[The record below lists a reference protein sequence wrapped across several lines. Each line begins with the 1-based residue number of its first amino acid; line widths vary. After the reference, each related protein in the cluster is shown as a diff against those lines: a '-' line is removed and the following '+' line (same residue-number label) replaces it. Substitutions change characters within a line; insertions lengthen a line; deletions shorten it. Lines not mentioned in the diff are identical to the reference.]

1 MALGFRYG
9 RYRATRHFSA
19 LLGFRDFCLQENEYC
34 PEALRLEA
42 RSSRAIRQFDSRP

>member
-9 RYRATRHFSA
+9 RHRATRHFRA